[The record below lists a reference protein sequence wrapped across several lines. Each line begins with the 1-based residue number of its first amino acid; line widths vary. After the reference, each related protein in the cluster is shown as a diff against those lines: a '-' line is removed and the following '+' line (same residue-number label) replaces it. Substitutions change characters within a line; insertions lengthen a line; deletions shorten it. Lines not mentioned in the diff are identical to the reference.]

1 VKYLPAILILLGLVV
16 LMAGP
21 GRRGI
26 RTGEQIGI
34 VIIGFIV
41 LAVLFAFVVNRS
53 L

>member
-1 VKYLPAILILLGLVV
+1 VRFLPAILILLGLVV

-26 RTGEQIGI
+26 RTGEQIGF
-34 VIIGFIV
+34 VIMTFIA
-41 LAVLFAFVVNRS
+41 LAALFAFVVNRA

>member
-1 VKYLPAILILLGLVV
+1 VKYVPAILILLGFVI

-26 RTGEQIGI
+26 RTGEQIGL
-34 VIIGFIV
+34 VILGFIV
-41 LAVLFAFVVNRS
+41 LAALFAFVVNRS